1 MSSLVTHLLSLAL
14 RVVRKRPMG
23 SVENAWEWIREPK
36 GEPAPP
42 PWLTRRHWITERK
55 VGGFST
61 FTVRP
66 RGAREPEKAVLY
78 LHGGTYVSE
87 ISAWHGILISRMAD
101 AGCRVE
107 VPIYGLAPEHTYREA
122 FGFLQQVYRGL
133 MADVAPA
140 RTLLA
145 GDSAGGGLAL
155 ALAQT
160 LREVDLP
167 QPARLVLISPWTDLT
182 MSNPDIFEVQEKDP
196 WLNPVGIREAAKEW
210 AGGDDLTEPRLS
222 PLYGPMAGLSPMD
235 LYIGTRDLLL
245 PDTRRLHE
253 MVTRAGGEVNLFEEE
268 GALHIHPLLPVP
280 EGSPARAR
288 IMRTVEEL

>member
-1 MSSLVTHLLSLAL
+1 MSSLVTHLLSLGL

-23 SVENAWEWIREPK
+23 SVENAQEWIHEPK
-36 GEPAPP
+36 DDPVPP
-42 PWLTRRHWITERK
+42 LWLTRRHWVTRRE
-55 VGGFST
+55 VGGFAT

-66 RGAREPEKAVLY
+66 RDVRAPEKAVLY

-87 ISAWHGILISRMAD
+87 ISGWHGVLISRMVD

-122 FGFLQQVYRGL
+122 FDFLPRVYREL
-133 MADVAPA
+133 VQDVEPA

-155 ALAQT
+155 ALAQV
-160 LREVDLP
+160 LSEAGLP
-167 QPARLVLISPWTDLT
+167 APARLLLISPWLDLT
-182 MSNPDIFEVQEKDP
+182 MSNPDIREVEETDP
-196 WLNPVGIREAAKEW
+196 WLNPVGILEAAKEW
-210 AGGDDLTEPRLS
+210 AGGADLTDPRLS
-222 PLYGPMAGLSPMD
+222 PIHGPMTGLPPMD
-235 LYIGTRDLLL
+235 LYIGTRDLLW
-245 PDTRRLHE
+245 PDTRRLYDQ
-253 MVTRAGGEVNLFEEE
+253 VRRAGGEAHLFEEE

-288 IMRTVEEL
+288 IMRTVEDL